1 MTAHGLIPAPADVVQ
16 VTQATFRAAL
26 TALSEPMRALPVPS
40 IEAPEGVR
48 PALWAMVLT
57 LLDADVSL
65 FWPECS
71 DVVRANLG
79 FHTRVRIVD
88 TPEVADW
95 LVLDAH
101 FPQTRATFDAVRI
114 GTAERPDLAASVL
127 LITTDHDAVDV
138 VAQGPGIATTAEQRL
153 PIPVSLAERLAQ
165 QTTTYPLGFDTFL
178 VLKQSVIGLPRST
191 RLSVRVD

>member
-1 MTAHGLIPAPADVVQ
+1 MTAHGLIPAPADLVQ

-26 TALSEPMRALPVPS
+26 AALSEPMRALPVPVV
-40 IEAPEGVR
+40 EAPEGVR

-57 LLDADVSL
+57 FLDADVSL

-88 TPEVADW
+88 APEAADW
-95 LVLDAH
+95 LVLDAR
-101 FPQTRATFDAVRI
+101 FPQTRATLDAVRI
-114 GTAERPDLAASVL
+114 GTAERPDLSASVL
-127 LITTDHDAVDV
+127 LVTDHEAVDV

-153 PIPVSLAERLAQ
+153 PISSQLAERLAQ
-165 QTTTYPLGFDTFL
+165 QVNTYPLGFDTFL
-178 VLKQSVIGLPRST
+178 VSQQSVIGLPRST
-191 RLSVRVD
+191 RLSVRID